1 MKSRVGAVAH
11 LLVVDLAGSIA
22 WFPVWW
28 YTKGLLKVINAAFAA
43 LRYRAQAYAFRVWI
57 RNFFVPMYG
66 QYDWTGRLVSI
77 FMRTVVL
84 IGRFIAIVVESFV
97 YLFGII
103 CWVLLP
109 PVSLVLAI
117 QGGVFG
123 IIGEM
128 RN

>member
-1 MKSRVGAVAH
+1 MKSRVGAVAQ

-28 YTKGLLKVINAAFAA
+28 YTKGLAKVVQAALGA
-43 LRYRAQAYAFRVWI
+43 LRYRMQAYSFRVWI

-84 IGRFIAIVVESFV
+84 IGRVIAIVVELMV
-97 YLFGII
+97 YLLGII
-103 CWVLLP
+103 CWLLLP
-109 PVSLVLAI
+109 PVSLVMAI

-123 IIGEM
+123 MLGPVQP
-128 RN
+128 